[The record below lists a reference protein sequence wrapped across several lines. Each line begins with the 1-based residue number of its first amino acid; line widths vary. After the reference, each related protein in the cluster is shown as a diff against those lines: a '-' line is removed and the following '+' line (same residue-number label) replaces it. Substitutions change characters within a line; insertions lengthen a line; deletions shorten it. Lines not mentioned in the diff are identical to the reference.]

1 MKKFEIW
8 CDLTK
13 RNTGKS
19 EQMPFENWQVLTY
32 LASVKM
38 SNYEAQLSE
47 VQWKERFLCYL
58 FHPEPREYAKQA
70 FY

>member
-32 LASVKM
+32 LPSVKM

-47 VQWKERFLCYL
+47 AQ
-58 FHPEPREYAKQA
+58 
-70 FY
+70 